1 MGNKAKGRILKW
13 KCVEKEAR
21 QIFQS
26 IRGYEMSIFRKIW
39 PTLFSCYLRFE
50 IRLFALLPMNT
61 NGTGIRILDRFDI
74 SLSTHQ
80 TYTFHQTNTQSVS
93 HGVKIFSIS
102 IFIRLGSLQP
112 QFELHITA
120 HL

>member
-1 MGNKAKGRILKW
+1 ML
-13 KCVEKEAR
+13 V
-21 QIFQS
+21 
-26 IRGYEMSIFRKIW
+26 FRKIW
-39 PTLFSCYLRFE
+39 PALFSFYLRFE

-80 TYTFHQTNTQSVS
+80 AYTFHQTHFTTFHQTHTHFHQTHFTQSVS